1 MKHQIITGR
10 RLLIPLITTLLLTT
24 LLMVP
29 IPPALALTASSSA
42 LAHYQKDEK
51 PVADAFRSSYTRTL
65 ANRIVGRAI
74 WYMEYGFIVYGHS
87 NYSSTGYCDCSQF
100 VSMVYRDF
108 GYSITTASRNY
119 DKVGRAVSGVSCR
132 NGVIYGTD
140 QLKPGDIFT
149 FWTTANTGSRHIGHV
164 AIYIGKIN
172 GKPRI
177 IGTLKGNP
185 TAIGILAGLPGWYGD
200 HFNGVRRVLPDS
212 AYRTGGSIKDRGPV
226 IPSVYRM
233 VKFTRVILPSNLTK
247 GF

>member
-1 MKHQIITGR
+1 MQQKITFGK
-10 RLLIPLITTLLLTT
+10 RLMSAILILFMAAAVLVACPSR
-24 LLMVP
+24 
-29 IPPALALTASSSA
+29 AQALTASSSS
-42 LAHYQKDEK
+42 LAHYNKDEK
-51 PVADAFRSSYTRTL
+51 PVADAFRNSYSKTL
-65 ANRIVGRAI
+65 ANSIVGRAI

-87 NYSSTGYCDCSQF
+87 KYSSTGYCDCSQF

-108 GYSITTASRNY
+108 GYSLTTASRNY
-119 DKVGRAVSGVSCR
+119 NTVGKAVSGVSCR

-140 QLKPGDIFT
+140 NLKPGDIFT
-149 FWTTANTGSRHIGHV
+149 FWTTENTGSWHIGHV

-185 TAIGILAGLPGWYGD
+185 TAIGILSGLPGWYGD
-200 HFNGVRRVLPDS
+200 HFNGVRRVLPAS
-212 AYRTGGSIKDRGPV
+212 AYQTGGSIKDRGPV

-233 VKFTRVILPSNLTK
+233 VKFTKVILPSKLSN